1 VYPIVTK
8 LTRTREMSRGHVM
21 TTAVAVGTT
30 FVKDGVTR
38 HGHDGQLRTSAPKG
52 VLPATLQQAIQEH
65 TARLMPLLTPDPLH
79 GVQRACAVSP
89 TGQPQWYGLS
99 SGRVQGLRGW
109 VPMGHAPQQVSA

>member
-1 VYPIVTK
+1 M
-8 LTRTREMSRGHVM
+8 TR
-21 TTAVAVGTT
+21 
-30 FVKDGVTR
+30 
-38 HGHDGQLRTSAPKG
+38 
-52 VLPATLQQAIQEH
+52 
-65 TARLMPLLTPDPLH
+65 LTPDPLH